1 MKIYKYKDYCAYV
14 AAQERA
20 NKRKIKN
27 VWVNETTIKT
37 IVDRNVGAQQILC
50 HGTRNG
56 TEQRWFKK
64 YLPDATVIG
73 TEISTT
79 ALQFPNTEQHDF
91 HEEREDWVG
100 RFDIVYSN
108 SWDHSYDPEKS
119 LSTWRNQLTDCG
131 KMYIEVALDPQNNK
145 SRESDPLEI
154 SHEEIVELVQ
164 HINMKITDILRTTGS
179 EHQHP
184 CFVYEIVRQES
195 LCGASNS

>member
-1 MKIYKYKDYCAYV
+1 MKIFKYENYNTYV

-20 NKRKIKN
+20 NRRKIKN

-37 IVDRNVGAQQILC
+37 IVGRNPNAQHVLC

-56 TEQRWFKK
+56 TEQQWFKK
-64 YLPDATVIG
+64 YLPDVVVIG

-79 ALQFPNTEQHDF
+79 ASQFPNTEQHDF
-91 HEEREDWVG
+91 HEIRVDWVEQ
-100 RFDIVYSN
+100 FDIVYSN

-119 LSTWRNQLTDCG
+119 LTAWRDQLNKRG
-131 KMYIEVALDPQNNK
+131 KLYIEIALDFQNNK

-164 HINMKITDILRTTGS
+164 HIDMKILDIFNTIGS

-184 CFVYEIVRQES
+184 CFVYELVRQDY
-195 LCGASNS
+195 NV